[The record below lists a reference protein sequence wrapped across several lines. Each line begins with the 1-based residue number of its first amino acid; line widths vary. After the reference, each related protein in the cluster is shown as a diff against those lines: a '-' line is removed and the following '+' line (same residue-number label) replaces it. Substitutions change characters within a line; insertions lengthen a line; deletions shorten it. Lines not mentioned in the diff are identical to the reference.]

1 MWWGFSRGFGG
12 GGIINSATP
21 VKIAF
26 LKPQQGRSLS
36 WEEPESVLLATS
48 SGRERG
54 VWDPL
59 AHVIP
64 HGLEGGEG
72 SGEGERKCAF
82 CCERHPLRPLMPAG
96 PSRDRAE
103 IYFSHTGCV
112 CAHPNAHAD
121 SHIHAIICAQVPR
134 GGGVGGD
141 KEYKIGDEVVGWN
154 GACLCACQAEIYSST
169 ADFRRKTLTDDTA
182 YACSP
187 KQHTCL
193 IAVKRSRDNT
203 GETTKQA
210 RWANRQRDGSLGRA
224 ELPAPRSHH
233 SLSARAHET
242 RTSWNGKKNNI
253 TACKKSIKHE
263 AERGWKIEGVKNEQ
277 IVVKRYQRSLRWLLH
292 TAEMWDVYMKQGDW
306 WCDIHVSACVWSLT
320 VKKKKPDNNALL
332 LTFQGIE
339 SHQNLKSEINTFPLV
354 F

>member
-1 MWWGFSRGFGG
+1 MHTLTLTYMQSYAPKSPG
-12 GGIINSATP
+12 
-21 VKIAF
+21 
-26 LKPQQGRSLS
+26 
-36 WEEPESVLLATS
+36 EE
-48 SGRERG
+48 
-54 VWDPL
+54 
-59 AHVIP
+59 
-64 HGLEGGEG
+64 
-72 SGEGERKCAF
+72 
-82 CCERHPLRPLMPAG
+82 
-96 PSRDRAE
+96 
-103 IYFSHTGCV
+103 
-112 CAHPNAHAD
+112 
-121 SHIHAIICAQVPR
+121 
-134 GGGVGGD
+134 GVGGD

-292 TAEMWDVYMKQGDW
+292 TAEMWDVYMKRGDW
-306 WCDIHVSACVWSLT
+306 WCDIHVSACACVWSLT
-320 VKKKKPDNNALL
+320 VKKKKNRQQCTPANISGYWKSPEFKERNKHLPSCLLVKVGGCAAAEIYKWYCIWLPDTTSDHN
-332 LTFQGIE
+332 
-339 SHQNLKSEINTFPLV
+339 
-354 F
+354 